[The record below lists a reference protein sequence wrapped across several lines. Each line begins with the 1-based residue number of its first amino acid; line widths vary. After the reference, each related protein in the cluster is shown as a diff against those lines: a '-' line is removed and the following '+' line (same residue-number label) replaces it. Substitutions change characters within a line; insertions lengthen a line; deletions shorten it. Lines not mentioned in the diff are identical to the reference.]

1 MTTNPTDSTRPA
13 SAAAPKTESSPLRLA
28 ILCGVLLAVI
38 AAALYDY
45 FSARPAAI
53 AANDKIQAFVD
64 ERNKLGVKDGSI
76 VTAADIHKELGMQP
90 TSREVYEDKDYEI
103 EYYRW
108 WGHVP
113 MFGQRRHFVSV
124 VYLGKEP
131 RRFSSHYLNEIP
143 PDEALPI
150 SQEPGGGEGI
160 TLGQPDNAAPA
171 AADPSA
177 QTDDG
182 AATAPPAADA
192 KAADEKAADPKAA
205 EGKTAA
211 PDALGTADQAGPGSE
226 K

>member
-1 MTTNPTDSTRPA
+1 MTTNPTDAPRAKGTPA
-13 SAAAPKTESSPLRLA
+13 KPESSPVRLA
-28 ILCGVLLAVI
+28 LLCGLLLAVI
-38 AAALYDY
+38 AAFLYDY
-45 FSARPAAI
+45 FSARPGAI

-64 ERNKLGVKDGSI
+64 ERNKLSVRDGSI

-90 TSREVYEDKDYEI
+90 TRREVHEDKDYEI
-103 EYYRW
+103 EYYSW
-108 WGHVP
+108 WGRMP

-150 SQEPGGGEGI
+150 EPQPGGSEGI

-171 AADPSA
+171 AADPAA

-182 AATAPPAADA
+182 AAAPPPADA
-192 KAADEKAADPKAA
+192 KPADEKAGDSKAADEKP
-205 EGKTAA
+205 AA
-211 PDALGTADQAGPGSE
+211 PDAASPEAKAGPGSD